1 MNRRHSG
8 TLTSAATSAT
18 TTASA
23 PAFAFGRGLAVGANP
38 GGTVGIVSLAEISA
52 RQEISQEYL
61 EQIFAKLRKAGLVIS
76 ARGPGGGYRLARDL
90 EDIRI
95 AEIISA
101 ADEPMQVTR
110 CQGDAIEGCVAG
122 GQCLTHDL
130 WSSMGRQIYSFLAA
144 VTLGDVVHKR
154 NLALQASVRRAKAH
168 PVRAVV

>member
-1 MNRRHSG
+1 MKLSTKGRYAVMA
-8 TLTSAATSAT
+8 LADIAAA
-18 TTASA
+18 
-23 PAFAFGRGLAVGANP
+23 GALVD
-38 GGTVGIVSLAEISA
+38 GKVHVSLAEISA

-76 ARGPGGGYRLARDL
+76 ARGPGGGYRLARDM
-90 EDIRI
+90 EEIRI
-95 AEIISA
+95 AHIISA
-101 ADEPMQVTR
+101 ADEPLQVTR

-130 WSSMGRQIYSFLAA
+130 WSSMGRQIYSFLSA
-144 VTLGDVVHKR
+144 VTLGDVVNKR